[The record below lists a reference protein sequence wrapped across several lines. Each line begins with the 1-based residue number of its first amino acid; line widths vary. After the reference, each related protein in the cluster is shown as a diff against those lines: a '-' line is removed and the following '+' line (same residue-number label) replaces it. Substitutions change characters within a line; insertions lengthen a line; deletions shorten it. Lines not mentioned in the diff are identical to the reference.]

1 MKPYAAIEFIP
12 RYYRNDVDD
21 KNEHVSVHDDNDGDS
36 ENVNM
41 YLKLQITNTSPAPL
55 LSENL
60 VSLKLMCPCQ

>member
-1 MKPYAAIEFIP
+1 MPKQNLYPDI
-12 RYYRNDVDD
+12 NDVDD
-21 KNEHVSVHDDNDGDS
+21 KNEHVSVHDDNDDDS